1 MKKVPDTFFRGV
13 LAVMTISLVGCQGS
27 IDAEQ
32 LTATAQ
38 RVERSDLDDTLLLEE
53 VAARI
58 APPRDWTQRPTQRR
72 SIATH
77 IQFRSPD
84 QTVRM
89 GVVKLA
95 MPLPLSADTIIWLAR
110 TGYKSKN
117 GKPQLLTR
125 WTDDAGRHW
134 LVGQDDAW
142 QGEAYIL
149 TAGFRGWI
157 VYRSWKRDPL
167 PSEAERD
174 KASRAVRTVVPML
187 DD

>member
-1 MKKVPDTFFRGV
+1 MRVAWLMLVGLLV
-13 LAVMTISLVGCQGS
+13 GLLVGCQS
-27 IDAEQ
+27 AVDVEQ
-32 LTATAQ
+32 LASSART
-38 RVERSDLDDTLLLEE
+38 VERTDLETSLVLDE
-53 VAARI
+53 VAARV
-58 APPRDWTQRPTQRR
+58 APPEGWTRRPTQRR

-77 IQFRSPD
+77 VQFRSPD
-84 QTVRM
+84 ETVRM

-117 GKPQLLTR
+117 GKPELLTR

-134 LVGQDDAW
+134 LVGQDNAW

-157 VYRSWKRDPL
+157 VYRSWRRDPL
-167 PSEAERD
+167 PSEADRD
-174 KASRAVRTVVPML
+174 RASRAVRAVVPAL
-187 DD
+187 GGDE